1 LGVKKLPICKTIEE
15 KKVGLIEV
23 EDSDDME
30 IVQAQVGTKR
40 TNMSTPDYDRT
51 SDTKRIKA

>member
-1 LGVKKLPICKTIEE
+1 MKKLPICKTIEE